1 VVTGALALLEHASLV
16 ARGGLVILSLFA
28 STLPALVLA
37 GWRLLRPAAPAPR
50 QHRAAVVA
58 LLRPRPAPCA
68 SALLLP
74 AVLGLVAI
82 AWGTGAT
89 LMLGRL
95 VVALGAASRLRQR
108 ATLVDPSPLRDT
120 FERLCAEVHLGG
132 TVLAVST
139 EVDAPVTVGARSPA
153 VLVPAH
159 LLDVMPEEGLCS
171 RPRARTR
178 PRDTTRLR
186 DQSRAVGL

>member
-1 VVTGALALLEHASLV
+1 VTWALALLEHASLV
-16 ARGGLVILSLFA
+16 ALGWLVILSLCA
-28 STLPALVLA
+28 STLPALALA

-58 LLRPRPAPCA
+58 FAAAAALALVAVPLLLVVPASSGAPDVPGVSISTAPRAPAARDAATAPVAPPVPAVPPRPAPSA

-89 LMLGRL
+89 LLLGRL
-95 VVALGAASRLRQR
+95 MVALGAASRLRQR

-139 EVDAPVTVGARSPA
+139 
-153 VLVPAH
+153 
-159 LLDVMPEEGLCS
+159 
-171 RPRARTR
+171 
-178 PRDTTRLR
+178 
-186 DQSRAVGL
+186 